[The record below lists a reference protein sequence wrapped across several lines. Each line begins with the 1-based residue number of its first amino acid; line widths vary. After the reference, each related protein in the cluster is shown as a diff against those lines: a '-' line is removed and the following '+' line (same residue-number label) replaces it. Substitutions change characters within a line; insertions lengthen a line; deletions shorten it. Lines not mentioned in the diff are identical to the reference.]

1 MLSIWFQNS
10 FVPYDEEI
18 AAIYNNNKK
27 SNKNNDNDD
36 SNENEKNVNPMSN
49 TMAAS
54 WLCKKTNVKEL
65 KYVLNII
72 ISYFIIIYLHII
84 SNI

>member
-10 FVPYDEEI
+10 TVPYDEEI
-18 AAIYNNNKK
+18 ASIYGNNNNNKN
-27 SNKNNDNDD
+27 NKD
-36 SNENEKNVNPMSN
+36 NENPVNPMSN

-65 KYVLNII
+65 K
-72 ISYFIIIYLHII
+72 
-84 SNI
+84 